1 MRCMRSTCS
10 IRDLAKAQHRGH
22 GGARHHEQLNTTQML
37 PVYRNLYFKS
47 STEYAQSHDGDS
59 GIARMT
65 MTRRRGS
72 IDSNHDPDDRM
83 RFVDFPSRSMVERD
97 GRLRQ
102 PDV

>member
-1 MRCMRSTCS
+1 
-10 IRDLAKAQHRGH
+10 
-22 GGARHHEQLNTTQML
+22 ML